1 MLYVLQMALYCLLF
15 VVLVKCAAGNSGLNC
30 LYFYPKAYIDEAQK
44 RGIADKD
51 AVMKKGTRF
60 MVPFCIVM
68 LAALVA
74 ILSLWNR
81 VTDFWTAY
89 VQSYLFLVVMNWFDG
104 IVIDR
109 LWVGH
114 GKIWVIEGDGGRPLR
129 EAVEGSPDKAGVG
142 YGIVSGHCPRRGRPC
157 GAGRAYKVLSA
168 EKSNREGRKAA
179 WI

>member
-104 IVIDR
+104 IVIEQT
-109 LWVGH
+109 VGRPWKDLGH
-114 GKIWVIEGDGGRPLR
+114 RGDGGRSLS
-129 EAVEGSPDKAGVG
+129 EALEGSPDKAGVG

-157 GAGRAYKVLSA
+157 GAGRTHLVLSA